1 MSAQAWTIAEAR
13 RFIDAGK
20 LSPVELTRACL
31 ARIEAVDRQLNAFVL
46 VRGDEALG
54 EARTAEAEIAARR
67 RRGPLHGIPIGLK
80 DIIETA
86 GIRTTGHS
94 RVRLDHV
101 PRVDAAVA
109 RRLRE
114 AGVVLLG
121 KLATHE
127 FAFGGPSFDLPFP
140 PARNPWNLDCIPG
153 GSSSG
158 SAAAVAAGL
167 CLGALGTDTGGS
179 VRGPAALCGIAG
191 LKPTYGLVPRTG
203 IFPLAFSLDHCGPM
217 TWTVE
222 DCAIMLGVIAGHDPS
237 DPTSRTG
244 SVPDYTKALTGELR
258 GLRIGAL
265 RHFWAEDGPPP
276 HAEQV
281 LAMDTAIGV
290 LRELGATVEDVQLSS
305 LRDYHAVALL
315 IMLAEGFAVHQRDL
329 LTRPHEFGEIFR
341 HRMLAGAFVSAPD
354 YVQATR
360 LRRRLALEMD
370 AALTRQDALLS
381 AGAFAPAPRFDQ
393 VGKFSLFEQP
403 NLTTPANVTGLPAL
417 AVCCGFTADGLPLS
431 LQLIG
436 RRGDEA
442 TVLRA
447 GHAYEQATPWR
458 DRRPPL

>member
-1 MSAQAWTIAEAR
+1 MNAEAWTIAEAR
-13 RFIDAGK
+13 RLIDAGK
-20 LSPVELTRACL
+20 LSPVELTQACL
-31 ARIEAVDRQLNAFVL
+31 ARIEAVDRDLNAFVL
-46 VRGDEALG
+46 VRGDEALS
-54 EARTAEAEIAARR
+54 EARTAEAEIAAGR

-86 GIRTTGHS
+86 DIRTTGHS
-94 RVRLDHV
+94 RVRLDYV
-101 PRVDAAVA
+101 PRADAVVA

-140 PARNPWNLDCIPG
+140 PARNPWNLDCMPG

-217 TWTVE
+217 TWTAE
-222 DCAIMLGVIAGHDPS
+222 DCAMMLGVIAGHHPS
-237 DPTSRTG
+237 DPASRTG
-244 SVPDYTKALTGELR
+244 PVPDYTKALTSELR
-258 GLRIGAL
+258 GLHIGAL
-265 RHFWAEDGPPP
+265 RHFWTEDGPRP
-276 HAEQV
+276 HSEQV
-281 LAMDTAIGV
+281 AAMDAAIAV
-290 LRELGATVEDVQLSS
+290 LRQLGATVEDVKLSS

-315 IMLAEGFAVHQRDL
+315 IMLAEGFAVHQREL
-329 LTRPHEFGEIFR
+329 LARPHEFGEIFR
-341 HRMLAGAFVSAPD
+341 HRMLAGAFISSPD

-370 AALTRQDALLS
+370 AALERQDVLLS

-393 VGKFSLFEQP
+393 VPKFSLFEQP

-436 RRGDEA
+436 RRWDEA

-458 DRRPPL
+458 GRRPPR